1 VTVRVAR
8 LSAALLFAAVGCG
21 GNGSPPSSM
30 PDPTAGTISGT
41 VNGTGWTTLS
51 NAYWAGKMV
60 AGSPPVVLFLF
71 EAPVRCADIVNLNW
85 DKTATGARQILE
97 FGLLDSQP
105 RTYQIM
111 TDAFANYLFGAYNP
125 DAYSGTVTITVVNP
139 GIDIT
144 GSFDLNFLP
153 DALTGTFDAKYC
165 ADGQEP

>member
-1 VTVRVAR
+1 MTVRVAR

-85 DKTATGARQILE
+85 DKTATGDHQILE
-97 FGLLDSQP
+97 LAFTEQAARGF
-105 RTYQIM
+105 TVM
-111 TDAFANYLFGAYNP
+111 TDVFANYLFNNYNP
-125 DAYSGTVTITVVNP
+125 DAFSGTAAT
-139 GIDIT
+139 
-144 GSFDLNFLP
+144 SR
-153 DALTGTFDAKYC
+153 TGTAIAPIRK
-165 ADGQEP
+165 ASHKRPPLKAASVTL